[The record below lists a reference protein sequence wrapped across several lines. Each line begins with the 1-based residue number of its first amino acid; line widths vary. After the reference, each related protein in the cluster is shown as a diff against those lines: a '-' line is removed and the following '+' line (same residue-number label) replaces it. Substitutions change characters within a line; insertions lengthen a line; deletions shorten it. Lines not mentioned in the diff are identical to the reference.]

1 MKVGLL
7 QFNVRSGDRKANV
20 ETVTRYMAEARE
32 QCPDVLV
39 LPEMWTTGY
48 DLVNLAALADDGEP
62 FGALL
67 AGWAKETG
75 ATIVGGSSPVG
86 VDGRY
91 ANTLYAYTPEG
102 ERILS
107 YEKAHLFGLM
117 GEDRYLSAGSAAGN
131 FGIGEVPCGAVICY
145 DLRFPEWIR
154 KTVLAGCEILFIPAQ
169 WPLSRLDHW
178 RILLQA
184 RAIENQCYVIA
195 CNRTGRDEQGVAFA
209 GHSMVID
216 PWGVLAVEA
225 GEEEG
230 WIWAE
235 IDRDKVERVRRKM
248 TVFADRRVDLY

>member
-7 QFNVRSGDRKANV
+7 QFTVRGGDRKANE
-20 ETVTRYMAEARE
+20 ETVARYMAEARE
-32 QCPDVLV
+32 HRPEVLV

-48 DLVNLAALADDGEP
+48 DLINLAALADDGAP
-62 FGALL
+62 YGDLL
-67 AGWAKETG
+67 VRWASETG

-86 VDGRY
+86 VAGRF

-117 GEDRYLSAGSAAGN
+117 GEDRYLAAGSAAGN
-131 FGIGEVPCGAVICY
+131 FSIGEVPCGAVICY

-184 RAIENQCYVIA
+184 RAIENQCYVVA
-195 CNRTGRDEQGVAFA
+195 CNRTGADEKGVAFA

-216 PWGVLAVEA
+216 PWGTPVVEA

-230 WIWAE
+230 WLWAE
-235 IDRDKVERVRRKM
+235 IEREKVGRVRRKM